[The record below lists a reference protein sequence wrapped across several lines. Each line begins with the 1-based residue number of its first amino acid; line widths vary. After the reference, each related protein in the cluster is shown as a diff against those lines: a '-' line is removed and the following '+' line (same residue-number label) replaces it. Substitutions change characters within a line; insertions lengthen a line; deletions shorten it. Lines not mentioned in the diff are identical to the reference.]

1 LLHKFLNLY
10 SINRRVLKKKYD
22 IKDFL
27 EYTNISGYKNN
38 YIHLVEY
45 RKQKDMRRKSA
56 AIELDFYLLAIK
68 LDYDKNKIF
77 GQTTFDRADA
87 FVYLDQPGDLLQWDI
102 EHQIS
107 GYHILIDAGLFRK
120 IAKEY
125 SFTYYGNH
133 EALFITKE
141 EEQIITDLFKK
152 ALNEFEGNEHFSKDI
167 VIHYASLI
175 LSYIQKFYSRQFD
188 TREELYNTTVADFY
202 KNLEAYYHDEQNAL
216 KVPSVSYFSD
226 MANLSSNYFGDL
238 IKHYTGRSPQEHIHQ
253 LLIQI
258 AKNKLRTT
266 SLSVSEIAFSLGF
279 EYPSYFATFFKKET
293 GISPSVFRNQ

>member
-1 LLHKFLNLY
+1 M
-10 SINRRVLKKKYD
+10 KKKYN
-22 IKDFL
+22 IKEFL
-27 EYTNISGYKNN
+27 EYTNISGFKNGH
-38 YIHLVEY
+38 IHLVEY
-45 RKQKDMRRKSA
+45 SSQKNIRRKSA
-56 AIELDFYLLAIK
+56 PIELDFYLLAIK
-68 LDYDKNKIF
+68 QNFDKTQDY
-77 GQTTFDRADA
+77 GQTIFDRSDA

-102 EHQIS
+102 AHQIS
-107 GYHILIDAGLFRK
+107 GYQILIDTGLFGK

-141 EEQIITDLFKK
+141 EEKIITDLFQK
-152 ALNEFEGNEHFSKDI
+152 ALKEFNSYDNFSKDI
-167 VIHYASLI
+167 VISYASLI

-188 TREELYNTTVADFY
+188 TRQDLYNTTVADFY
-202 KNLEAYYHDEQNAL
+202 KNLEMYYDDEQNAL
-216 KVPSVSYFSD
+216 DMPSVSYFSE

-266 SLSVSEIAFSLGF
+266 SLSISEIAYSLGF

>member
-1 LLHKFLNLY
+1 M
-10 SINRRVLKKKYD
+10 
-22 IKDFL
+22 
-27 EYTNISGYKNN
+27 EYTNEKNM
-38 YIHLVEY
+38 
-45 RKQKDMRRKSA
+45 RKKSA
-56 AIELDFYLLAIK
+56 PIELDFYLLAIK
-68 LDYDKNKIF
+68 TNFDKDKDF
-77 GQTTFDRADA
+77 GQTIFDQSDA
-87 FVYLDQPGDLLQWDI
+87 FVYLDQPGDFLQWDI

-125 SFTYYGNH
+125 SFAYYSNH
-133 EALFITKE
+133 EALFINKSE
-141 EEQIITDLFKK
+141 EKTITDLFQK
-152 ALNEFEGNEHFSKDI
+152 ALNEFEGNENFSKDI
-167 VIHYASLI
+167 VISYASLI

-188 TREELYNTTVADFY
+188 TREDLYNATVANFY
-202 KNLEAYYHDEQNAL
+202 KNLEAYYNDEQKSL
-216 KVPSVSYFSD
+216 KMPSVSYFSD

-238 IKHYTGRSPQEHIHQ
+238 IKHYTGRSPQEHIHE

-266 SLSVSEIAFSLGF
+266 SMSVSEIAFSLGF

>member
-1 LLHKFLNLY
+1 MLNLCPTGDKA
-10 SINRRVLKKKYD
+10 LKKKYN
-22 IKDFL
+22 IKEFL
-27 EYTNISGYKNN
+27 EYTNISGFKNGH
-38 YIHLVEY
+38 IHLVEY
-45 RKQKDMRRKSA
+45 SSQKNIRRKSA
-56 AIELDFYLLAIK
+56 PIELDFYLLAIK
-68 LDYDKNKIF
+68 QNFDKTQDY
-77 GQTTFDRADA
+77 GQTIFDRSDA

-102 EHQIS
+102 AHQIS
-107 GYHILIDAGLFRK
+107 GYQILIDTGLFGK

-141 EEQIITDLFKK
+141 EEKIITDLFQK
-152 ALNEFEGNEHFSKDI
+152 ALKEFNSYDNFSKDI
-167 VIHYASLI
+167 VISYASLI

-188 TREELYNTTVADFY
+188 TRQDLYNTTVADFY
-202 KNLEAYYHDEQNAL
+202 KNLEMYYDDEQNAL
-216 KVPSVSYFSD
+216 DMPSVSYFSE

-266 SLSVSEIAFSLGF
+266 SLSISEIAYSLGF

>member
-1 LLHKFLNLY
+1 
-10 SINRRVLKKKYD
+10 
-22 IKDFL
+22 
-27 EYTNISGYKNN
+27 
-38 YIHLVEY
+38 
-45 RKQKDMRRKSA
+45 MRRKSA
-56 AIELDFYLLAIK
+56 PVELDFYLLAIK
-68 LDYDKNKIF
+68 LRFDKDQNY
-77 GQTTFDRADA
+77 GQTIFDQADA
-87 FVYLDQPGDLLQWDI
+87 FVYLDQPGDFLQWDV

-125 SFTYYGNH
+125 SFTYYSNH
-133 EALFITKE
+133 EALFITKT
-141 EEQIITDLFKK
+141 EEQIITDLFQK
-152 ALNEFEGNEHFSKDI
+152 ALKEFDDNEHFSKEI

-202 KNLEAYYHDEQNAL
+202 KNLEAYYNNEQNAQ
-216 KVPSVSYFSD
+216 KTPSVSYFSD
-226 MANLSSNYFGDL
+226 KANLSSNYFGDL

-253 LLIQI
+253 LIIQI

-266 SLSVSEIAFSLGF
+266 SLTISEIAFSLGF

>member
-1 LLHKFLNLY
+1 MYYTKTKKA
-10 SINRRVLKKKYD
+10 LKKKYD
-22 IKDFL
+22 IKEFL
-27 EYTNISGYKNN
+27 DYTNISGYKNN

-45 RKQKDMRRKSA
+45 QKQTAMRRKSA
-56 AIELDFYLLAIK
+56 PIELDFYLLAIK
-68 LDYDKNKIF
+68 LDYDKNKNF
-77 GQTTFDRADA
+77 GQTTFDKADA
-87 FVYLDQPGDLLQWDI
+87 FVYLDQPGDFIQWDI
-102 EHQIS
+102 EHQIT

-188 TREELYNTTVADFY
+188 TREELYNTTVAEFY
-202 KNLEAYYHDEQNAL
+202 KNLETYYDDERNAL
-216 KVPSVSYFSD
+216 NGVPSVAYFSY

-238 IKHYTGRSPQEHIHQ
+238 IKHYTGRSPQDHIHQ

>member
-1 LLHKFLNLY
+1 MYFTIDNH
-10 SINRRVLKKKYD
+10 LKKRYN
-22 IKDFL
+22 IKEFL
-27 EYTNISGYKNN
+27 EYTNISGFKNN
-38 YIHLVEY
+38 HIHLVEY
-45 RKQKDMRRKSA
+45 HKQKEMRRKSA
-56 AIELDFYLLAIK
+56 PIELDFYFLAIK
-68 LDYDKNKIF
+68 LNFDKDKNF
-77 GQTTFDRADA
+77 GQTIFDQADA
-87 FVYLDQPGDLLQWDI
+87 YVYLDQPGDFLQWDI

-133 EALFITKE
+133 EGLFITKE
-141 EEQIITDLFKK
+141 EEKTITDLFRK
-152 ALNEFEGNEHFSKDI
+152 ALKEFDGNENFSKDI
-167 VIHYASLI
+167 VISYASLI

-202 KNLEAYYHDEQNAL
+202 KNLEAYYDNEQNAQ
-216 KVPSVSYFSD
+216 KMPAVSYFSD
-226 MANLSSNYFGDL
+226 RANLSSNYFGDL

-266 SLSVSEIAFSLGF
+266 SLSISEIAFSLGF

-293 GISPSVFRNQ
+293 GITPSVFRNQ

>member
-1 LLHKFLNLY
+1 MWIADNT
-10 SINRRVLKKKYD
+10 LKKKYN

-38 YIHLVEY
+38 HIHLVEY
-45 RKQKDMRRKSA
+45 QKQKLMRRVSA
-56 AIELDFYLLAIK
+56 PIELGFYFLAIK
-68 LDYDKNKIF
+68 LNFDKTRNF
-77 GQTTFDRADA
+77 GQTMLDQADA
-87 FVYLDQPGDLLQWDI
+87 FVYLDQPGDFLQWDI

-125 SFTYYGNH
+125 SFTYYNNH

-141 EEQIITDLFKK
+141 EEKTITDLFQK
-152 ALNEFEGNEHFSKDI
+152 ALKEFDRNENFSKDI
-167 VIHYASLI
+167 VISYASLI
-175 LSYIQKFYSRQFD
+175 LLYIQKFYSRQFD

-202 KNLEAYYHDEQNAL
+202 KNLEAYYDDEKNAL
-216 KVPSVSYFSD
+216 KMPSVSYFSD

-253 LLIQI
+253 LIVQI
-258 AKNKLRTT
+258 AKNRLRTT
-266 SLSVSEIAFSLGF
+266 SLSISEIAFSLGF

>member
-1 LLHKFLNLY
+1 MCSAGDKA
-10 SINRRVLKKKYD
+10 LKKKYS
-22 IKDFL
+22 IKEFL
-27 EYTNISGYKNN
+27 EYTNISGFKNN
-38 YIHLVEY
+38 HIHLVEY
-45 RKQKDMRRKSA
+45 GRQNDMRRKSA
-56 AIELDFYLLAIK
+56 PIELDFYLLAIK
-68 LDYDKNKIF
+68 QNFDKTQDY
-77 GQTTFDRADA
+77 GQTIFDQSDA

-107 GYHILIDAGLFRK
+107 GYQILIDAGIFRK

-125 SFTYYGNH
+125 SFTYYCNH

-141 EEQIITDLFKK
+141 EEKIITDLFQK
-152 ALNEFEGNEHFSKDI
+152 ALKEFDGNDNFSQDI
-167 VIHYASLI
+167 VLSYASLI

-188 TREELYNTTVADFY
+188 TRQDLYNTTVADFY
-202 KNLEAYYHDEQNAL
+202 KNLEVYYDDEQNSL
-216 KVPSVSYFSD
+216 KMPSVSYFSD
-226 MANLSSNYFGDL
+226 IANLSPNYFGDL

-258 AKNKLRTT
+258 AKSKLRTT
-266 SLSVSEIAFSLGF
+266 SLSISEIAYSLGF

>member
-1 LLHKFLNLY
+1 M
-10 SINRRVLKKKYD
+10 KKKYD

-27 EYTNISGYKNN
+27 DYTHISGFKNN
-38 YIHLVEY
+38 HIHLVEY
-45 RKQKDMRRKSA
+45 QKQKDMRKKSA
-56 AIELDFYLLAIK
+56 PIELDFYLLAIK
-68 LDYDKNKIF
+68 LNFDKDKNF
-77 GQTTFDRADA
+77 GQTAFDQADS
-87 FVYLDQPGDLLQWDI
+87 FVYLDQPGDFLQWDVDQ
-102 EHQIS
+102 QIS
-107 GYHILIDAGLFRK
+107 GYQILIDAGLFRK
-120 IAKEY
+120 IAKAY
-125 SFTYYGNH
+125 SFTYYNNH

-141 EEQIITDLFKK
+141 EEKTITDLFKK
-152 ALNEFEGNEHFSKDI
+152 ALKEFEDNENFSKEI

-188 TREELYNTTVADFY
+188 TREELYNSTVADFY
-202 KNLEAYYHDEQNAL
+202 KKLETYYDDEQHAL
-216 KVPSVSYFSD
+216 KAPSVSYFSD
-226 MANLSSNYFGDL
+226 KANLSSNYFGDL

-266 SLSVSEIAFSLGF
+266 SLSISEIAFSLGF

>member
-1 LLHKFLNLY
+1 M
-10 SINRRVLKKKYD
+10 KKKYN
-22 IKDFL
+22 IREFL
-27 EYTNISGYKNN
+27 EYTNISGFKNN
-38 YIHLVEY
+38 HIHLVEY
-45 RKQKDMRRKSA
+45 QKQKDMRRKSA
-56 AIELDFYLLAIK
+56 PIELDFYLLAIK
-68 LDYDKNKIF
+68 LKYDKSKNF
-77 GQTTFDRADA
+77 GQTIFDQADA
-87 FVYLDQPGDLLQWDI
+87 FVYLDQPGDLLQWDLDQ
-102 EHQIS
+102 QIS

-125 SFTYYGNH
+125 SFTYYNSH

-141 EEQIITDLFKK
+141 EEKIITDLFQK
-152 ALNEFEGNEHFSKDI
+152 ALKEFDDHENFTKDI
-167 VIHYASLI
+167 IISYASLI
-175 LSYIQKFYSRQFD
+175 LSYIQKFYNRQFE
-188 TREELYNTTVADFY
+188 TRQELYNTTVANFY
-202 KNLEAYYHDEQNAL
+202 KNLEAYYKEEQNAF

-253 LLIQI
+253 LLLQI

-266 SLSVSEIAFSLGF
+266 SLSISEIAFSLGF

>member
-1 LLHKFLNLY
+1 MLTIDKA
-10 SINRRVLKKKYD
+10 LKKKYN
-22 IKDFL
+22 IQEFL
-27 EYTNISGYKNN
+27 EYTNISGFKNN
-38 YIHLVEY
+38 HIHLVEY
-45 RKQKDMRRKSA
+45 HKQKDMRRKSA
-56 AIELDFYLLAIK
+56 PIELDFYFLAIK
-68 LDYDKNKIF
+68 LNFDKDKNF
-77 GQTTFDRADA
+77 GQTIFDQADA
-87 FVYLDQPGDLLQWDI
+87 FVYLDQPGDFLQWDI

-107 GYHILIDAGLFRK
+107 GYHILIDTGLFRK

-133 EALFITKE
+133 EALFITKQE
-141 EEQIITDLFKK
+141 EKTITDLFQK
-152 ALNEFEGNEHFSKDI
+152 ALKEFDGNENFSKDI
-167 VIHYASLI
+167 VISYASLI

-188 TREELYNTTVADFY
+188 TRQELYNTTVAAFY
-202 KNLEAYYHDEQNAL
+202 KNLEAYYDDEQNAM
-216 KVPSVSYFSD
+216 KTPSVSYFSD
-226 MANLSSNYFGDL
+226 LANLSSNYFGDL

-266 SLSVSEIAFSLGF
+266 SLSISEIAFSLGF

>member
-1 LLHKFLNLY
+1 MCLLAGV
-10 SINRRVLKKKYD
+10 VLKKKYN
-22 IKDFL
+22 IQEFL
-27 EYTNISGYKNN
+27 AYTNISGYRNN
-38 YIHLVEY
+38 HIHLVEY
-45 RKQKDMRRKSA
+45 QKQTNMRRESA

-68 LDYDKNKIF
+68 LKFDKQKNY
-77 GQTTFDRADA
+77 GQTVFDQADS
-87 FVYLDQPGDLLQWDI
+87 FVYLDQPGDFLQWNVDQ
-102 EHQIS
+102 QIS

-125 SFTYYGNH
+125 SFTYYNNH

-141 EEQIITDLFKK
+141 EEKTITDLFKK
-152 ALNEFEGNEHFSKDI
+152 ALNEFDGNEHFSKDI
-167 VIHYASLI
+167 VISYASLI

-188 TREELYNTTVADFY
+188 TREALYNATVADFY
-202 KNLEAYYHDEQNAL
+202 KNLEAYYDNAQNAL
-216 KVPSVSYFSD
+216 KMPSVAYFSD
-226 MANLSSNYFGDL
+226 KANLSANYFGDL
-238 IKHYTGRSPQEHIHQ
+238 IKHYTGRSPQEHIHE

-258 AKNKLRTT
+258 AKNKLRST